1 MRERERA
8 RYLCVCVCVCVSVR
22 ECMSLVIFEY
32 FCRVPIWAE
41 SARTV
46 CAYVFCVGE
55 RQQNKKGMCMI
66 QFVFEISKKLKCAYA
81 CQSLL
86 LCART
91 SDVCVC
97 VDVDVGGCVGV
108 LWDVSL

>member
-1 MRERERA
+1 MA
-8 RYLCVCVCVCVSVR
+8 
-22 ECMSLVIFEY
+22 
-32 FCRVPIWAE
+32 IWAE

-46 CAYVFCVGE
+46 CACVFCVGE
-55 RQQNKKGMCMI
+55 RQQNKKGMCII
-66 QFVFEISKKLKCAYA
+66 QFFCEISKKLKCSCA

-91 SDVCVC
+91 SGVCVC
-97 VDVDVGGCVGV
+97 VNVDVDVGGWVGV